1 MGRGRSGGSSL
12 GSLMYQVHQKKVAER
27 DARRAIQ
34 HAGSAEERERI
45 EAKQQGREA
54 FAGASK
60 GQRWEGY
67 DKGGQ
72 RIPEPTPAPKVA
84 TKPVAT
90 EKTPVTTKSETHA
103 SHQQTAYNKKQQL
116 KIDQAKKKKVTS
128 EQLAAPTIKI

>member
-1 MGRGRSGGSSL
+1 MGGSRGGGGWMAPL
-12 GSLMYQVHQKKVAER
+12 VEVHKKKVEER
-27 DARRAIQ
+27 DNLRAIQ
-34 HAGSAEERERI
+34 HAGSAKERERI

-72 RIPEPTPAPKVA
+72 RIPEPTPAPKVE
-84 TKPVAT
+84 TKPAAT
-90 EKTPVTTKSETHA
+90 AKTPVTTKSETHA

-116 KIDQAKKKKVTS
+116 KIDQAKKKIVTS